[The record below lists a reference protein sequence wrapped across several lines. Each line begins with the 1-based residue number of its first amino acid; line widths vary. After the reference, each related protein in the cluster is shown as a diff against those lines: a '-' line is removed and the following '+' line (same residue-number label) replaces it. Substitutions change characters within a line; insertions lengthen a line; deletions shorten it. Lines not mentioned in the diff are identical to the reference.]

1 MNFGAFPPLPLIPTD
16 GTPHRKADAENLPE
30 GFVLDGVV
38 HAPEGFVLD
47 EEPKGMLRRVAEAV
61 VDSPAL
67 PIAGSI
73 AGGILAAPS
82 GPAAIAAAGLGGAAG
97 EAWRQVGARALGM
110 DAPENSTD
118 AAKAIGIS
126 GAAQAAG
133 EATGAYVMAPLA
145 KGAGALL
152 KKPAG
157 ELFQLIT
164 KIAPKD
170 AATLFSNPKA
180 IMPGE
185 MVKAQKA
192 WRSAA
197 EAAGLPVDDVS
208 PAIINALKKDA
219 RSTVFEAFERMAAG
233 DAVTAAEAQ
242 TAKQA
247 LDIALMPA
255 AKTERNKPLVALY
268 SKMRQ
273 TFVDRIGKE
282 SPELAAANKQY
293 AVAKAGSRF
302 RSVLPRNQDGS
313 PAYFRSTLPALLGLG
328 AGNPWTGAAA
338 MAASS
343 PLAIGGMIAA
353 AGAANPLMP
362 IGRRTMT
369 AALAE
374 LAARQSRGGR

>member
-1 MNFGAFPPLPLIPTD
+1 MNLGVFPQVLPTPSDGPSRRKTD
-16 GTPHRKADAENLPE
+16 AVKPPE
-30 GFVLDGVV
+30 GFVLDAVV
-38 HAPEGFVLD
+38 RAPEGFVLD
-47 EEPKGMLRRVAEAV
+47 EEPKGMLRRAAEAV
-61 VDSPAL
+61 VDSRAL

-110 DAPENSTD
+110 DAPETSTD
-118 AAKAIGIS
+118 AAKDISIS

-133 EATGAYVMAPLA
+133 EATGAYVLAPLA

-157 ELFQLIT
+157 ALFQLVT

-180 IMPGE
+180 ILPGE
-185 MVKAQKA
+185 MAKAQKA
-192 WRSAA
+192 WRSVA

-219 RSTVFEAFERMAAG
+219 RSTVFEAFEKMAAG

-273 TFVDRIGKE
+273 SFVDRIGKE
-282 SPELAAANKQY
+282 SPELAKANKEY

-302 RSVLPRNQDGS
+302 QSLLPRNQDGS

-328 AGNPWTGAAA
+328 AGNPAMAAAA

-374 LAARQSRGGR
+374 LAARELRGRR